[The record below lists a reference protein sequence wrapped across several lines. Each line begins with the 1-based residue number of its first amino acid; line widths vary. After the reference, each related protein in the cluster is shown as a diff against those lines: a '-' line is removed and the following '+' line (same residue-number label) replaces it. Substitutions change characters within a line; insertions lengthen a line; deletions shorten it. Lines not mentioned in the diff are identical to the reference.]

1 MGPGEGAVGVA
12 PDEADEVD
20 RSPRPAL
27 QDGAVRQ
34 RPSAFALAQDGL
46 RTRVTAC
53 LCDRSAML
61 LGQADLFAGLQG
73 LARELEKDG
82 VRLTMKHSTLGI
94 ANVQELWG
102 F

>member
-1 MGPGEGAVGVA
+1 MGPREGAVGVA

-20 RSPRPAL
+20 RPRRPAL

-34 RPSAFALAQDGL
+34 RPSALAHAQDGL
-46 RTRVTAC
+46 CKRVTAC

-82 VRLTMKHSTLGI
+82 ERLTMKHSMLGM

>member
-1 MGPGEGAVGVA
+1 MAG
-12 PDEADEVD
+12 
-20 RSPRPAL
+20 
-27 QDGAVRQ
+27 
-34 RPSAFALAQDGL
+34 
-46 RTRVTAC
+46 C

-82 VRLTMKHSTLGI
+82 ERLTMKHSMLGM